1 MSPRRVFEK
10 ELEELRLDV
19 IKMGSEVERL
29 VGEAIEA
36 VTTQNKE
43 LAQKIIDNDDKI
55 DAMEIEIEKKP
66 FKYMDQTHTHTHT
79 CLITVIQ

>member
-55 DAMEIEIEKKP
+55 DAMEIEIERNVLALL
-66 FKYMDQTHTHTHT
+66 HINN
-79 CLITVIQ
+79 L